1 VSAVAWVLSN
11 QPGRPQLKANL
22 PEQLV
27 KDMKIV
33 KDQGW
38 GKTTPVLPPVP
49 GEPR

>member
-1 VSAVAWVLSN
+1 
-11 QPGRPQLKANL
+11 
-22 PEQLV
+22 LV
-27 KDMKIV
+27 KDMKTV